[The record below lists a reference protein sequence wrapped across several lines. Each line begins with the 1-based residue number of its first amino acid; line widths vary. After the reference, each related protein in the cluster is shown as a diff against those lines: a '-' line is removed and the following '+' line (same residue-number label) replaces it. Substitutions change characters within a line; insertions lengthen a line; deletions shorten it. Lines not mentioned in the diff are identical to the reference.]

1 MPDKNES
8 LCVALDGVYYRQT
21 GFLSSS
27 VPVSNG
33 YVQKACERWMMM
45 AWNGRQVL
53 LHICK
58 FHPSIHCATS
68 RADKITFPS
77 THNIQESDDHFWDIM
92 QINSTKSTFSLCQ
105 ESLGDSQF
113 ASPISDNVV
122 KRIGNLI
129 CCGCVKSDKN
139 WIKE

>member
-1 MPDKNES
+1 MPDKNDS

-58 FHPSIHCATS
+58 FHPSIHCAAS

-77 THNIQESDDHFWDIM
+77 THNIQESDDHFWDNM
-92 QINSTKSTFSLCQ
+92 QINSQNPHSPCVKNL
-105 ESLGDSQF
+105 LVIQF
-113 ASPISDNVV
+113 ASQISDNVAE
-122 KRIGNLI
+122 RIGNLI